1 MNSHELSVLKEITEP
16 PLEALAALP
25 LAELDRLLRELAL
38 VKDRVRLC
46 DTTLHGVMNLLFQER
61 ADKLRQRAGKSTGTV
76 RFEESGF
83 VIVSDLP
90 KKVEYDQ
97 PTLQA
102 AVATLRAW
110 GEDPEDYITL
120 EVKVS
125 EAKYNAWPPAI
136 RALFEPARTLG
147 TGKASYKLERVAAD
161 TETARLPRVRPWEA
175 ANGGLR

>member
-1 MNSHELSVLKEITEP
+1 MNPLPDILTEITES
-16 PLEALAALP
+16 PLEALATAALP
-25 LAELDRLLRELAL
+25 ELDRLFRELAL
-38 VKDRVRLC
+38 VKERTRLC
-46 DTTLHGVMNLLFQER
+46 EATLQSAMHLRYRECANL
-61 ADKLRQRAGKSTGTV
+61 LRQRAGKSTGTV

-97 PTLQA
+97 PKLKA
-102 AVATLRAW
+102 AVETLRSW
-110 GEDPEDYITL
+110 GENPEDYITL

-147 TGKASYKLERVAAD
+147 TGKPSYKLEKVVAA
-161 TETARLPRVRPWEA
+161 EA
-175 ANGGLR
+175 GSAAKGGLR